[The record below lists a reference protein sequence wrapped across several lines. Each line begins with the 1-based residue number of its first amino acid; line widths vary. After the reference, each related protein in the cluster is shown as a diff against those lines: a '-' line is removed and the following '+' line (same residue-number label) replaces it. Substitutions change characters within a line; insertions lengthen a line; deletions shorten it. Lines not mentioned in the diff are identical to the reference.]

1 MPLFRIGLG
10 FARMKGEDLDDLAT
24 KVCGCLTLN
33 ASLFTGLP
41 ASVANLGIAQGNYHT
56 ALSNSKN
63 AGTIA
68 TADKK
73 AKRLILLGLLR
84 QDALFIQ
91 GIVGMTADNARLSGY
106 DVIVGGSHG
115 PVPVST
121 PIILKVFNVAPG
133 KLGVNVKAPKGYKS
147 LEFRTTVGTA
157 APVRAETFPSTRD
170 IVLED
175 LESLKLH
182 AVQCRAV
189 FGNKRYSE
197 WSDPVSHTT
206 T

>member
-1 MPLFRIGLG
+1 MHWLFKLVLITAGNAFALWLANRWVAG
-10 FARMKGEDLDDLAT
+10 F
-24 KVCGCLTLN
+24 VLT
-33 ASLFTGLP
+33 TPIVG
-41 ASVANLGIAQGNYHT
+41 
-56 ALSNSKN
+56 
-63 AGTIA
+63 
-68 TADKK
+68 
-73 AKRLILLGLLR
+73 LILLGLLR